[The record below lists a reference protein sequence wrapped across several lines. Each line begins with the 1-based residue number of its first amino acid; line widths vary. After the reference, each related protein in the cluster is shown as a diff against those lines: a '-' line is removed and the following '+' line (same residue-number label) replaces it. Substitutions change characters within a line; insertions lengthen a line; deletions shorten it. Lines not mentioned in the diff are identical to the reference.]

1 MMKGWWIPGFF
12 SSYWKRRCLVVE
24 DRMDQLE
31 AQISLMRGMRPLT
44 AEEILEH
51 NRRIMGAEFHSEVPK
66 K

>member
-1 MMKGWWIPGFF
+1 
-12 SSYWKRRCLVVE
+12 
-24 DRMDQLE
+24 
-31 AQISLMRGMRPLT
+31 MRGMRPLT